1 MAENKKQDR
10 RRKKQNIQSDIVD
23 NEKKNLRNK
32 ETNIIAFFFVGLFLA
47 TIVYL
52 CIFNVKDAGTIV
64 NNPYNKRVDNQESKV
79 VRGDILA
86 DDGYV
91 LATTL
96 TDEDGNET
104 RYYPYD
110 NLFCHSVGFTSLTGM
125 KTGIEQSQNYF
136 LLSETDNVLDQI
148 GNDLSG
154 GKAKGH
160 NVTTTLNVELT
171 KAAYKALGNNKGAV
185 IVMEPSTGKI
195 LAMVSKP
202 DYDPNNIAEDWD
214 ELTAEDSESSVLL
227 NRATQG
233 LYPPGSVFKIFTTL
247 EYVHEN
253 SDYEDYSFDC
263 NGKFTEGDS
272 VIHCYKNKRHGQ
284 ENLIGSFAD
293 SCNSSFA
300 SLGLTLDPDSF
311 TELCDSLLFNTSLPL
326 RFESSKSSFSLDAD
340 ADVSTVLET
349 SIGQGKTLVTPMH
362 MALVVSAIANDG
374 VLMNPYLIDHTEN
387 YNGIVVDA
395 YEPTEYGTLL
405 STEDA
410 SLMQTFMR
418 EVVEDGTGER
428 LSGQSYT
435 AAGKTGTAEFST
447 SSKASHAWFVGYAHR
462 EDKEDI
468 AVAIVV
474 EDSGSGSEYA
484 VPIAKKI
491 FDAYYQ

>member
-1 MAENKKQDR
+1 MRYFSYFQ
-10 RRKKQNIQSDIVD
+10 
-23 NEKKNLRNK
+23 
-32 ETNIIAFFFVGLFLA
+32 FFKSEEF
-47 TIVYL
+47 I
-52 CIFNVKDAGTIV
+52 
-64 NNPYNKRVDNQESKV
+64 NNPYNTRQETFAQKI
-79 VRGDILA
+79 VRGQILTN
-86 DDGYV
+86 DGQV
-91 LATTL
+91 LAETV
-96 TDEDGNET
+96 TDSEGNET
-104 RYYPYD
+104 RRYPYGSI
-110 NLFCHSVGFTSLTGM
+110 FSHIVGYSTKGKS
-125 KTGIEQSQNYF
+125 GIESLANF
-136 LLSETDNVLDQI
+136 NLLRSNTAFIDKVGDEMQGEKSPGDNV
-148 GNDLSG
+148 
-154 GKAKGH
+154 
-160 NVTTTLNVELT
+160 VTTLDYGLQAT
-171 KAAYKALGNNKGAV
+171 AYDALGYYKGA
-185 IVMEPSTGKI
+185 IVVLEPSTGKI

-202 DYDPNNIAEDWD
+202 DFDPNTIAADCD
-214 ELTAEDSESSVLL
+214 NLTADENTDAALL

-349 SIGQGKTLVTPMH
+349 SIGQGKTLVAPMH